1 FPIFQMR
8 AVFVFLALVLV
19 ATLIDAKKQSVTVKG
34 VTVCNKKRLADATVE
49 LWERDRLDP
58 NDLLMTMKT
67 KKDGEFLVKGEE
79 DEVGGIEPFL
89 RITHTCNV
97 KKPGCKRISEYEIPK
112 KFVDGVYDMTY
123 VTLDIISAV
132 DKEKC

>member
-1 FPIFQMR
+1 MR
-8 AVFVFLALVLV
+8 AVCLIVALFLV
-19 ATLIDAKKQSVTVKG
+19 AANAKLQKVTVKG
-34 VTVCNKKRLADATVE
+34 VAVCNKKRLEGVTVE
-49 LWERDRLDP
+49 LWEKDRLDP
-58 NDLLMTMKT
+58 NDLLNTVVT
-67 KKDGEFLVKGEE
+67 KKDGEFTVSGEQ

-97 KKPGCKRISEYEIPK
+97 KKPGCKRISEFTIPK
-112 KFVDGVYDMTY
+112 SKIDSVYDMTY